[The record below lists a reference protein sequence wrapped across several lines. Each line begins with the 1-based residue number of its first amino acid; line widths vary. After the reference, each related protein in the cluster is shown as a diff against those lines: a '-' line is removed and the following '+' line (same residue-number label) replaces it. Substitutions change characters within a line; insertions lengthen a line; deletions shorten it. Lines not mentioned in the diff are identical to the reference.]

1 MLSTG
6 NFISVSVSVKQT
18 VDSSRANK
26 DLAQEF
32 SVSPVTVWRYKKRI
46 GIVSSGRR
54 GMPPKDRSSWD
65 WSLRDVDLARQ
76 HKISR
81 QRVGILRRR
90 QRQIQRKLT
99 AHERAIGTN
108 GTVGGA
114 SERNEGQGSQSP
126 ASTPSCGN
134 TCLEDGQS
142 FRENHQPV
150 EAVGASGV
158 DGQSPNPECQPQ

>member
-18 VDSSRANK
+18 VDWSRANK

-46 GIVSSGRR
+46 GIPSSGRR
-54 GMPPKDRSSWD
+54 GMPPKDRSTWD

-90 QRQIQRKLT
+90 QRQIQRKLA

-108 GTVGGA
+108 GTAGGT
-114 SERNEGQGSQSP
+114 SEGNQGQGSQDP
-126 ASTPSCGN
+126 ASA
-134 TCLEDGQS
+134 LENGASGMEVGES
-142 FRENHQPV
+142 FRPDNEPV
-150 EAVGASGV
+150 EAVGVSGL
-158 DGQSPNPECQPQ
+158 DGQSPNQ